1 MSKRINIKALN
12 KAIIKNMFSISRNAK
27 KYHGANMTEKINE
40 AIEQLTEDYAKEKGP
55 EIGSMDD
62 IDLSKVTIIKENE

>member
-1 MSKRINIKALN
+1 MSNRINIKALN
-12 KAIIKNMFSISRNAK
+12 KALIKNVFSISRNAK

-40 AIEQLTEDYAKEKGP
+40 AIEQLAEDYTKEKGP
-55 EIGSMDD
+55 EIESMDD